1 VVLHEQDPIVG
12 QLPDSL
18 RERLGLVG
26 VMHETET
33 IDHHIH
39 RRAVVSL
46 RCTPV
51 LEQAEPGAAV
61 WAAVLD
67 HGAAV
72 GQQAGG
78 GHTRNGF
85 LGLPHE
91 GERLDTARLVRN
103 GRVLS
108 ELSEPTP
115 TTQPQPQR
123 VGRVGPGVLGRREVI
138 AGWLSTHV

>member
-1 VVLHEQDPIVG
+1 MVLHEQDPVIG

-26 VMHETET
+26 IMHQTET
-33 IDHHIH
+33 VDHHIH
-39 RRAVVSL
+39 RRAIVAL
-46 RCTPV
+46 RYAPV
-51 LEQAEPGAAV
+51 REQAEPGATV
-61 WAAVLD
+61 RAAVLD

-72 GQQAGG
+72 GQQAGS
-78 GHTRNGF
+78 GHTRNGL

-91 GERLDTARLVRN
+91 RERLDTARLVRN

-123 VGRVGPGVLGRREVI
+123 VGRVGPGVLADGK
-138 AGWLSTHV
+138 